1 MANENEVAELQKY
14 LNDGDYKMLLSFC
27 VEPKAWAD
35 ISKLKLKKGKMFQIM
50 KDLKIINALAFS
62 DGKYYAAPYT
72 QEYLK

>member
-1 MANENEVAELQKY
+1 
-14 LNDGDYKMLLSFC
+14 MLLSFC